1 MKQLKRTLGVLLAF
15 AFCMAAMTGCMVRQI
30 PVEPGPKPDQK
41 NVSSVTEPLPRTT
54 PPEMPITT
62 TDPPKEPEKSP
73 SLLGLQHDI
82 QASSCIA
89 GVALLGFSDSVLPQE
104 YITLLVNGT
113 DYEEKYPF
121 LAEIP
126 DEQVIDCAGTEVYA
140 IVPVDD
146 TWAITIY
153 PVGMASTGESLVDWS
168 NPIFQG
174 EPGDPVI
181 IRCNVSDLFANT
193 LISMTDGPN
202 SFEFSPTL
210 SLDDGHLSDCD
221 GCLDFSIY
229 ESLYAVDGQVDE
241 AFEWL
246 LCTAEVQLGIDQGMD
261 VFFLGDR
268 IIIDSEEYL
277 LFYMGFNEDDAL
289 ETGKTYAVQPP
300 KILVY
305 QPETDSWIPVTDD
318 LQ

>member
-1 MKQLKRTLGVLLAF
+1 M
-15 AFCMAAMTGCMVRQI
+15 
-30 PVEPGPKPDQK
+30 
-41 NVSSVTEPLPRTT
+41 
-54 PPEMPITT
+54 
-62 TDPPKEPEKSP
+62 
-73 SLLGLQHDI
+73 
-82 QASSCIA
+82 
-89 GVALLGFSDSVLPQE
+89 
-104 YITLLVNGT
+104 NGT

-181 IRCNVSDLFANT
+181 IRCNVSDLYANT

-289 ETGKTYAVQPP
+289 ATGKTYAVQPP